1 MKATA
6 RQHHISLSRL
16 CLGGDRIL
24 VYQTC
29 SGEITAVRFDGS
41 VSNIGKVG
49 IVYPFRKGKT
59 IDVEFLEEKE

>member
-6 RQHHISLSRL
+6 KQHHISLSRL
-16 CLGGDRIL
+16 CLGGDRIFA
-24 VYQTC
+24 YQTC

-41 VSNIGKVG
+41 VSNIGKAG
-49 IVYPFRKGKT
+49 IVYPLRKGKT